1 VSVTLS
7 SQPGATIR
15 YTLDGTDPT
24 TTSPLY
30 SGPLNIASAATL
42 KAKAFHPD
50 YPTSAI
56 ASATYTFAAAAPT
69 FSPPAGT
76 YTTAQTVTLAT
87 PTSGATIRYTT
98 DGSTPTTSSAQY
110 TGPIAVNTQ
119 TTLSAKTF
127 KSGYA
132 DSAAASAVYT
142 LNYGTLPAPTM
153 SPGTNT
159 YSNDVSVT
167 LSSSQTG
174 ATIRYTLDGSDP
186 TASSPLYGGPLTI
199 TSSTTVKAKAFHPD
213 YTMSPTASET
223 YTLVAATPT
232 LSPAAGTY
240 TSAQNVTMTTA
251 TNGATIRYTTD
262 GSTPTAAST
271 QYTGPIAIN
280 TQTTVSAKAF
290 RTGYTDSAAANALY
304 AFNYGTLATPTAA
317 PAPGLFTPPVT
328 VTLSGPAGAT
338 IRYTTDGSDPVDT
351 SPVYTTALTLSQ
363 TTTLKARAFQV
374 DWIPSA
380 VLTAVYTIQSDITPP
395 TIVAIVNPGPN
406 AAGWNQTPVT
416 VSFICKDDTEVASCP
431 APVAITTETDG
442 QVVTGQV
449 TDTVGNTA
457 TASVTVR
464 IDMTPP
470 TVTLM
475 TPTMDFS
482 TTDTQVQVLASASDS
497 RSGVRDAMCSLASS
511 SITGGTIGCSVP
523 LGKGQNPV
531 IVQVTDVAGNSAS
544 AAVQVT
550 RTGTPSSL
558 IISPATLTLLVDD
571 ELSLQVQDD
580 FGNTPSGAVTW
591 TVSDPAI
598 AEVITD
604 TETRIHALA
613 LGTATV
619 TATAGGLTASAT
631 LTVSAGTVLAAGTM
645 RWSVPPVPGAD
656 WDRFIFAHA
665 VPETGVDLFLLEYN
679 SDGSGQ
685 ILRGMDLEGRDTSR
699 QALRLPYMSRDPFGD
714 VYGGVVFNGR
724 TQDTNPRRDV
734 IVRVGGGSGTAWT
747 YAADVDYRFM
757 SKPAQTY
764 GGVISILEWNVVGE
778 NGQGW
783 FMMPAFLVRLEG
795 STGSVLS
802 RVELPMVVT
811 HYDNGYVEEI
821 ARFVGDPVVGTDGAT
836 SQLLVSGEG
845 TKRYRSDATYT
856 SLNLTLQVLRIAPD
870 GTSSLRALATSTD
883 LSGYTPNAWP
893 ESLVADPTGRLI
905 GYTSNA
911 SAIWVITDQGYTE
924 YSLPGGDDLTIT
936 YNSIALR
943 GGDALRAVDLNTG
956 AELLNYPQYSTV
968 VAPVTG
974 GGAIAQTADG
984 VVQIDS
990 AGVASPL
997 TELAALDAPVPRTPG
1012 LWIGRLSSGT
1022 DAGSLA
1028 SVVSASTAGVFFQAE
1043 QGHREGHL
1051 APPDMPTCSD
1061 GETGDRTQTV
1071 RNYVTNEVTVKV
1083 KNDKNKLVDVPYH
1096 PSCEE
1101 LTQTLPSLSHYAIG
1115 TAGEANTWDTSNRW
1129 NVLLLKESVVA
1140 NLYCIVSD
1148 HGADPVPTM
1157 NSGYRSPEDQLRIQ
1171 GRPVNDWNNARHVL
1185 GDAADLDTPS
1195 GTAGDPIWS
1204 ALRYIAKDG
1213 SCGSA
1218 CVEPRKISPAHFHVD
1233 YRPTCPAQ
1241 W

>member
-1 VSVTLS
+1 MRWYALSVYVCRGGISLVVLSLSVLICADYSQLSSVSAQTRPLPPHIYPASGSYTNDVTVTIYDGSCTPTACTGYMPKASEFRYTTDGTEPTASSALYDPRSPITIASPTTLKVKGFYYPAGVDGGVGSDTSSVTYSFVVATPTLSPASGTYTAAQTVTLTPVTSGATIRYTIDGSTPTQASALYTGPLSIATQTTVTAKAFKTSYTDSAIASAAYAFNYGTLPAPTISPGTNTYNNDVSVTLS

-213 YTMSPTASET
+213 YAMSPTASET
-223 YTLVAATPT
+223 YTFVATTPT

-449 TDTVGNTA
+449 TDTAGNTA

-580 FGNTPSGAVTW
+580 
-591 TVSDPAI
+591 
-598 AEVITD
+598 
-604 TETRIHALA
+604 L
-613 LGTATV
+613 
-619 TATAGGLTASAT
+619 AT
-631 LTVSAGTVLAAGTM
+631 LRAA
-645 RWSVPPVPGAD
+645 R
-656 WDRFIFAHA
+656 
-665 VPETGVDLFLLEYN
+665 
-679 SDGSGQ
+679 
-685 ILRGMDLEGRDTSR
+685 
-699 QALRLPYMSRDPFGD
+699 
-714 VYGGVVFNGR
+714 
-724 TQDTNPRRDV
+724 
-734 IVRVGGGSGTAWT
+734 
-747 YAADVDYRFM
+747 
-757 SKPAQTY
+757 
-764 GGVISILEWNVVGE
+764 
-778 NGQGW
+778 
-783 FMMPAFLVRLEG
+783 
-795 STGSVLS
+795 
-802 RVELPMVVT
+802 
-811 HYDNGYVEEI
+811 
-821 ARFVGDPVVGTDGAT
+821 
-836 SQLLVSGEG
+836 
-845 TKRYRSDATYT
+845 
-856 SLNLTLQVLRIAPD
+856 
-870 GTSSLRALATSTD
+870 
-883 LSGYTPNAWP
+883 
-893 ESLVADPTGRLI
+893 
-905 GYTSNA
+905 
-911 SAIWVITDQGYTE
+911 
-924 YSLPGGDDLTIT
+924 
-936 YNSIALR
+936 
-943 GGDALRAVDLNTG
+943 
-956 AELLNYPQYSTV
+956 
-968 VAPVTG
+968 
-974 GGAIAQTADG
+974 
-984 VVQIDS
+984 
-990 AGVASPL
+990 
-997 TELAALDAPVPRTPG
+997 
-1012 LWIGRLSSGT
+1012 
-1022 DAGSLA
+1022 
-1028 SVVSASTAGVFFQAE
+1028 
-1043 QGHREGHL
+1043 
-1051 APPDMPTCSD
+1051 
-1061 GETGDRTQTV
+1061 
-1071 RNYVTNEVTVKV
+1071 
-1083 KNDKNKLVDVPYH
+1083 
-1096 PSCEE
+1096 
-1101 LTQTLPSLSHYAIG
+1101 
-1115 TAGEANTWDTSNRW
+1115 
-1129 NVLLLKESVVA
+1129 
-1140 NLYCIVSD
+1140 
-1148 HGADPVPTM
+1148 
-1157 NSGYRSPEDQLRIQ
+1157 
-1171 GRPVNDWNNARHVL
+1171 
-1185 GDAADLDTPS
+1185 
-1195 GTAGDPIWS
+1195 
-1204 ALRYIAKDG
+1204 
-1213 SCGSA
+1213 
-1218 CVEPRKISPAHFHVD
+1218 
-1233 YRPTCPAQ
+1233 
-1241 W
+1241 